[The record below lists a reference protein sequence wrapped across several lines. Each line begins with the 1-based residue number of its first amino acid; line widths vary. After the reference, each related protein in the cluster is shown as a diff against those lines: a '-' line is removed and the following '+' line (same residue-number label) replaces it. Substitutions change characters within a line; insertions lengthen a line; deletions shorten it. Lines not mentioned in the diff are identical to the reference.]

1 MSDLWVQR
9 QAALQLPRCWGR
21 YCAQQGQRAQ
31 PSRPATCSP
40 QSPTLGWSLSSIFL
54 RSHRL
59 IRAPSALSPGGGT
72 TQADTRWPRPGT
84 SGRAQPGDPGPGSQ
98 SVGTGGYLLAGPHL
112 CAGAAE
118 GNLAGRGDP
127 AQATPTHA
135 TPQGSAHPRPAWA
148 NSPARPLCL
157 GPRVDARPNWAAAL
171 PFLTSRPPRNSPLP
185 PEPATRLASAAAT
198 GPASGY
204 PWGPGPE
211 STPSLVQSGPDAPPM
226 PCIRAFS
233 PTCPG
238 GANENP
244 GRPPAGIWSGGGG
257 AETGVLGRP
266 YFCPRPLF
274 HKGRRHVSSPVTESA
289 VGRRKTCPF
298 RGPATLE
305 VQTSRRLVDRQRSW
319 PISMGE
325 PCGSRSP

>member
-1 MSDLWVQR
+1 MER
-9 QAALQLPRCWGR
+9 R
-21 YCAQQGQRAQ
+21 
-31 PSRPATCSP
+31 SRP
-40 QSPTLGWSLSSIFL
+40 G
-54 RSHRL
+54 H
-59 IRAPSALSPGGGT
+59 
-72 TQADTRWPRPGT
+72 
-84 SGRAQPGDPGPGSQ
+84 
-98 SVGTGGYLLAGPHL
+98 
-112 CAGAAE
+112 
-118 GNLAGRGDP
+118 
-127 AQATPTHA
+127 
-135 TPQGSAHPRPAWA
+135 AHPRHSPRLRPPTPRLGKFSRQASLPRA
-148 NSPARPLCL
+148 AGRCEAQLGLRSPVSDVQAPTELTASPRTCNSSGLRRRHRPGVRVSM
-157 GPRVDARPNWAAAL
+157 GPRAGVH
-171 PFLTSRPPRNSPLP
+171 S
-185 PEPATRLASAAAT
+185 
-198 GPASGY
+198 
-204 PWGPGPE
+204 
-211 STPSLVQSGPDAPPM
+211 VSGPV
-226 PCIRAFS
+226 RAGRPAHAVHPRLL

-238 GANENP
+238 GANESP